1 MLSLI
6 VICTVLVL
14 ALVFIPYVISVVAS
28 YLLVY
33 KALKVDE
40 IVNVENKELADE
52 LKNDYEKIFTII
64 GIVIG
69 ITVVSLMTWI

>member
-14 ALVFIPYVISVVAS
+14 ALVFIPYVVSVVSS

-52 LKNDYEKIFTII
+52 LKKDYEKIFTII
-64 GIVIG
+64 GIVIA